1 MHRADWGD
9 SHMSNDN
16 LGAIVHVEPNLINPN
31 ADSNAR
37 RLMAYLC
44 DIYGTKILTGQQIGF
59 TKVLETDVIYETT
72 GKYPAVGGYDFMDC
86 SPSRTERG
94 SVYRDTDIAIDWWNA
109 GGIVT
114 FCWHWNAPKDLID
127 AEPDRRW
134 DRGFYTEAT
143 TFSIRKA
150 MDDPDSEE
158 FKLLIRDIDVIAG
171 QLARLQTEG
180 IPILWRPLHE
190 ASGGWFW
197 WGAEGAE
204 PCIKLWKLMYD
215 RMTNM
220 HGLNNLIWV
229 WNGQHGDWY
238 PGDEYVDIIGED
250 IYPAKHCYESQLER
264 YRTALSYTRSRKVI
278 TLSENGPIPDPD
290 HMAADGALWAWNCT
304 WYGGFVCK
312 EEQGR
317 LVYSGEY
324 TELEQ
329 FQKFYS
335 HPLTITR
342 DQLPNL
348 KTVKG

>member
-1 MHRADWGD
+1 MLNNVQKKALR
-9 SHMSNDN
+9 
-16 LGAIVHVEPNLINPN
+16 VEPKLINPN
-31 ADSNAR
+31 ADRNAR

-44 DIYGTKILTGQQIGF
+44 DIYGTRVLTGQQIGVVA
-59 TKVLETDVIYETT
+59 TPEIDVIFETT
-72 GKYPAVGGYDFMDC
+72 GKYPAVYGFDFMNYT
-86 SPSRTERG
+86 PSRTERG
-94 SVYRDTDIAIDWWNA
+94 SVCSDTDIAIDWWNA

-127 AEPDRRW
+127 IPPERSW

-143 TFSIRKA
+143 TFSIGKA
-150 MDDPDSEE
+150 MNDDESEE
-158 FKLLIRDIDVIAG
+158 FKLLIRDIDVIAV
-171 QLARLQTEG
+171 QLAKLQAAG
-180 IPILWRPLHE
+180 VPVLWRPLHE

-204 PCIKLWKLMYD
+204 PCIRLWRLLYD
-215 RMTNM
+215 RLTNV

-229 WNGQHGDWY
+229 WNGQHADWY

-250 IYPAKHCYESQLER
+250 IYPPNHCYDSQLER
-264 YRTALSYTRSRKVI
+264 FNAAQAYTDANKI
-278 TLSENGPIPDPD
+278 IALSENGAIPDPD
-290 HMAADGALWAWNCT
+290 AMIADGAVWAWNCT

-317 LVYSGEY
+317 YEYSGEH

-329 FQKFYS
+329 FKKFYS

-342 DQLPNL
+342 DELPDLKREEGAGQL
-348 KTVKG
+348 